1 MSSFI
6 LKDDWHTIERTRILS
21 EEYGFFSCSWIYV
34 ALMIK
39 FLNKH
44 KLSGNMWKIELH
56 WNCTSML
63 YHTRRLHPIRQQ
75 PGQLVGG
82 MRKLRKGCSMK
93 NHKFWAWATVVCFLI
108 TIYTGYKH
116 K

>member
-1 MSSFI
+1 MENRAT
-6 LKDDWHTIERTRILS
+6 LEL
-21 EEYGFFSCSWIYV
+21 YV
-34 ALMIK
+34 NALPYEK
-39 FLNKH
+39 
-44 KLSGNMWKIELH
+44 
-56 WNCTSML
+56 TA
-63 YHTRRLHPIRQQ
+63 PIRQQ
-75 PGQLVGG
+75 TGQLVGG